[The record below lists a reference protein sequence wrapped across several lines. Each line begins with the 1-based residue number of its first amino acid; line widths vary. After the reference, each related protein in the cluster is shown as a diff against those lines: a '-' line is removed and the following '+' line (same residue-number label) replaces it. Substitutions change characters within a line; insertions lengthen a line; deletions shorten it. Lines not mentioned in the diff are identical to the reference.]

1 MSFLSPF
8 PLFLRLHDM
17 DMWLLSQY
25 QIQVPEGRVS
35 PGVLR
40 LPVQDRD
47 SPFTSAWR
55 TKFNISDGNEEGHFD
70 ISTDPETNEGIL
82 NVIKVK
88 QHRAH
93 TAGGRGC

>member
-1 MSFLSPF
+1 
-8 PLFLRLHDM
+8 M